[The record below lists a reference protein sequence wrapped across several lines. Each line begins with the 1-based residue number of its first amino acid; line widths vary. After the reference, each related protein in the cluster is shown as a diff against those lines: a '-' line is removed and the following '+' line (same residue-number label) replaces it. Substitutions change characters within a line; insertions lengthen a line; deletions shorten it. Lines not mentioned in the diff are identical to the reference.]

1 MFVRI
6 ATFLVE
12 NIVMFFVILLLAR
25 FHLQWLR
32 VGFRNV
38 VGEFVIALTNW
49 LVLPARRVIPGLGGL
64 DLASLLSA
72 WLLQAIGVWLIHVLV
87 GAPRGPLAIAAMA
100 LVDLARYSVY
110 ILIFAVFMQAILSWV
125 NPHAPVAPV
134 FNSITRPFLRPLQ
147 RWIAPVGRFDLTPLI
162 LLLVLWIVLFPIN
175 DLAKAAAGL

>member
-1 MFVRI
+1 MLVQI

-12 NIVMFFVILLLAR
+12 NVVAFFVILLLAR

-38 VGEFVIALTNW
+38 VGEFVVALTNW

-64 DLASLLSA
+64 DLASLLAA
-72 WLLQAIGVWLIHVLV
+72 WLLQAIGLWIRIALV
-87 GAPRGPLAIAAMA
+87 GASYGPLAITAVA
-100 LVDLARYSVY
+100 LLDLARYSVY
-110 ILIFAVFMQAILSWV
+110 ILIFAVFVQAILSWV

-162 LLLVLWIVLFPIN
+162 LLLVLWIVLFLI
-175 DLAKAAAGL
+175 DGLTRASAGL